1 MLACCW
7 NVNFP
12 CVIVIA
18 IPTTLGL
25 MKKSLPLLEALNLHH
40 SSSLMAQ
47 SLISQEDTIWP
58 EKLLAWDG
66 IVHQTAH

>member
-1 MLACCW
+1 
-7 NVNFP
+7 
-12 CVIVIA
+12 
-18 IPTTLGL
+18 